1 LINTTDGS
9 IKFTKDIHGGT
20 ATCRFSPD
28 GTKIVAGGDI
38 LTMFDLNGNVLW
50 RYYHMAE
57 DIRFSSDGK
66 LIFIGNGGVFDAQG
80 TMLYDIL
87 PGGGRSI
94 KVGWINSNA
103 TRYISAIQDTRT
115 TEEINIIEV
124 YSIETSKTTVEDE
137 GKDEQEE
144 GKGTPGFELILLI
157 CVIALVILLKRKRY
171 D

>member
-1 LINTTDGS
+1 MAALPPVV
-9 IKFTKDIHGGT
+9 F
-20 ATCRFSPD
+20 
-28 GTKIVAGGDI
+28 
-38 LTMFDLNGNVLW
+38 LFDLNGNVLW

-115 TEEINIIEV
+115 TE
-124 YSIETSKTTVEDE
+124 
-137 GKDEQEE
+137 DEQEE

>member
-1 LINTTDGS
+1 MLH
-9 IKFTKDIHGGT
+9 DIFPG
-20 ATCRFSPD
+20 
-28 GTKIVAGGDI
+28 
-38 LTMFDLNGNVLW
+38 
-50 RYYHMAE
+50 E
-57 DIRFSSDGK
+57 D
-66 LIFIGNGGVFDAQG
+66 
-80 TMLYDIL
+80 
-87 PGGGRSI
+87 RST